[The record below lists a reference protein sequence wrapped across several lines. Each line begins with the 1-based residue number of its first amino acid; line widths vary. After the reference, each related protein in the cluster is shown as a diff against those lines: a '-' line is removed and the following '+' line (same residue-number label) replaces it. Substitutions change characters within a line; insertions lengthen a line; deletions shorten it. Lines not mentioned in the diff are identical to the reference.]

1 MTQSKKGKKEILV
14 KSPGA
19 FIASVSCQ
27 TVNVIP
33 HLFNDQIMVLIIFFC
48 QKTIIPFT
56 GCLKKK
62 NGPGYNFTIDDPNE
76 KSYTRNEMALK
87 TI

>member
-62 NGPGYNFTIDDPNE
+62 TAQAITLLLMTQMKKVIQE
-76 KSYTRNEMALK
+76 TKWL
-87 TI
+87 